1 MAYNAE
7 SVVVEVIAKTDGY
20 EARINGAAGATAG
33 AMSRIEQA
41 ASRAE
46 GQIVRSAGAMANAQR
61 NLGRQV
67 ADVGAQLAGGQ
78 SPFLILA
85 QQAPQVADAL
95 ADTGGKAARLAAFFA
110 GPWGAALLA
119 AGSIAGVLGEKLF
132 KTASAHDELKRS
144 ADASAEAERL
154 LQGVIGGT
162 INQTEKARLTSL
174 DRAKALAF
182 EARAALNTAQSQLA
196 LARAQSAA
204 ASVTEGRGATGLGI
218 PGRGAASSAVRLR
231 DKQTEADIAQIAL
244 NASEIRL
251 RNLEKIAGT
260 ARAIEAR
267 SSRTGDAR
275 TAPPARR
282 TSAAPVNQEAQ
293 DTARLVDAIRR
304 DLLEITRSTT
314 SLVKPEIERLREA
327 SQRFKEVFGDQSDV
341 IGDGVGAY
349 EREARAEVD
358 ARTAAEERVQSV
370 REDNVRSLAYMYE
383 DLFQQGTDGLWR
395 NFQDQGL
402 RAVAMILAQA
412 TIASFSS
419 GGGGFG
425 SLLGNI
431 GKAVSGGNS
440 LSSLFGCASGGYVG
454 PGQTVRVNEN
464 RPGVELLRM
473 GAQGG
478 TVIPLGQAAAARPAA
493 ATVVHQH
500 FSLDARGAL
509 TTPQFIAGIK
519 GYVNQQAAAAGQGAY
534 KQAIRDSPAAIGQ
547 FQRLGTTR

>member
-1 MAYNAE
+1 MAINAE
-7 SVVVEVIAKTDGY
+7 SVVLELIAKTDGY
-20 EARINGAAGATAG
+20 AAAVNGAASATTN
-33 AMSRIEQA
+33 AMSRIERS

-119 AGSIAGVLGEKLF
+119 AGSIAGVLGQKLF
-132 KTASAHDELKRS
+132 STAAAHDDMKRA

-162 INQTEKARLTSL
+162 INQTEKARLASL
-174 DRAKALAF
+174 DRAKALTF
-182 EARAALNTAQSQLA
+182 EARAALNTAQAQLT

-204 ASVTEGRGATGLGI
+204 ANVTERRGATGLGI
-218 PGRGAASSAVRLR
+218 PGRGAASSAVLAR
-231 DKQTEADIAQIAL
+231 DRQTDADIAQIAL

-267 SSRTGDAR
+267 SSRRGAAR
-275 TAPPARR
+275 SGTSSRR
-282 TSAAPVNQEAQ
+282 ASAATPANQEVQ
-293 DTARLVDAIRR
+293 DTSRLVAAIRR

-314 SLVKPEIERLREA
+314 SLVRPEIEQLREA
-327 SQRFKEVFGDQSDV
+327 TQRFKEVFGDQPDA
-341 IGDGVGAY
+341 IGEGVSAY
-349 EREARAEVD
+349 EREAREEID
-358 ARTAAEERVQSV
+358 ARTAAELRVQGV
-370 REDNVRSLAYMYE
+370 REDNVRSLADMYE
-383 DLFQQGTDGLWR
+383 DLFQQGTNGVWR
-395 NFQDQGL
+395 NFKDQGL
-402 RAVAMILAQA
+402 RTVALILAQA
-412 TIASFSS
+412 SVASFSS

-431 GKAVSGGNS
+431 GKGFSGGGS
-440 LSSLFGCASGGYVG
+440 LASIFGRASGGYVG
-454 PGQTVRVNEN
+454 PGQTVRVNEQ
-464 RPGVELLRM
+464 RPGVERIRM

-478 TVIPLGQAAAARPAA
+478 TVIPLGQAASARPAA
-493 ATVVHQH
+493 GTTVVQH
-500 FSLDARGAL
+500 FHADMRGAL
-509 TTPQFIAGIK
+509 TFPEFVAKFQTYVDTKAAQAGRAAYSSAVRDTPVKVA
-519 GYVNQQAAAAGQGAY
+519 
-534 KQAIRDSPAAIGQ
+534 RDRPLRG
-547 FQRLGTTR
+547 